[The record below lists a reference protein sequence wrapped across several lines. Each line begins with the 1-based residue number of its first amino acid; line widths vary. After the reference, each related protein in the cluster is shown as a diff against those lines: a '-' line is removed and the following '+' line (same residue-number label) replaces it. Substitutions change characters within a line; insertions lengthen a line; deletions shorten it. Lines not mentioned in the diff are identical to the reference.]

1 MMQWKYRAAEV
12 KHDGMVGTVA
22 TLGTFGTY
30 TSAFQKMRSQ
40 VECNFRL
47 GQLRQRSTAADIF
60 TTGDMVV
67 GETITIDH
75 LVSVYQGDANAV
87 SDEGT
92 IQKKQRTS
100 LFYILTSCEYARITL
115 YLQQCHVTNRR
126 RLDSISRQKGATA

>member
-1 MMQWKYRAAEV
+1 
-12 KHDGMVGTVA
+12 MVGTV
-22 TLGTFGTY
+22 GTVGTY

-40 VECNFRL
+40 VEFNFRL
-47 GQLRQRSTAADIF
+47 GQLRHLGQRSTAADIF

>member
-1 MMQWKYRAAEV
+1 
-12 KHDGMVGTVA
+12 MVGTG
-22 TLGTFGTY
+22 GTGGTY

-47 GQLRQRSTAADIF
+47 GQLRHLGQRSTAADIF

-92 IQKKQRTS
+92 SLMKNAQKWGQ
-100 LFYILTSCEYARITL
+100 ITF
-115 YLQQCHVTNRR
+115 T
-126 RLDSISRQKGATA
+126 RQMGMREQGF

>member
-1 MMQWKYRAAEV
+1 
-12 KHDGMVGTVA
+12 MVGTVA
-22 TLGTFGTY
+22 TLGT
-30 TSAFQKMRSQ
+30 
-40 VECNFRL
+40 L
-47 GQLRQRSTAADIF
+47 GQTVRHSREAVTGSVISGWDSCDTWDRGPQPLIYF

-115 YLQQCHVTNRR
+115 YLQQCQVTNRR